1 MRAFRSGG
9 ATAAG
14 AWPRFRSGGYI
25 VASVQP
31 APAAPDPVPAC
42 TRWSVARDPV
52 LQLVLLFFAALT
64 VAALSMNVGRTT
76 YGIKGDE
83 ATYVAMALSIA
94 HDRDLAYMREDIVRF
109 FRVYGRGPDGIFLK
123 PGQGAAASRNR
134 LYFAKS
140 YVYPLVAAPFAWI
153 GNLNGLLA
161 FNVLLLAGVFLCLYT
176 FASARLP
183 PAAAA
188 LTSTAF
194 LGASI
199 VPFYAVFLAPETFNL
214 ALVCFAYFL
223 WLYKEV
229 ADAPESLPALL
240 RGRHA
245 DLAAATLLGLVV
257 FSKPSNLPLVAPLV
271 ALAWWRRRFLDG
283 VLIGATCCCVM
294 AACFGA
300 NAWITGEWNY
310 QGGLARKTFYGRFPF
325 EQPAYDFNSLGRSVV
340 TNELPL
346 QFTSDSF
353 AQLGRNLGYFVTG
366 RHFGLAP
373 YFFPGLVIA
382 GWMIAR
388 RRPPAPW
395 QTAIAGMLVLS
406 ALGLLFLLPNTWSG
420 GGGPL
425 GNRYF
430 LSFYPAFFFLLPAGR
445 SVVPGLVAWSGGVLF
460 VSQVLVGPFVAAKN
474 PWLIPEQGPLR
485 MLPVELTMVNDLPVR
500 LHAGR
505 SLVPYNTSPRLSL
518 YYLDENARR
527 PEDPGIWVLGGK
539 RADIIVRTG
548 EPLTA
553 LTVHLSAPTHNRVTV
568 TVDGTSRSADLRRDD
583 PARLTFPVRGVLA
596 AGAQNFL
603 ISVTSR
609 DGVVPRLFNPRS
621 RDARFLGVRLRLSP
635 HLPGSR
641 KHDN

>member
-1 MRAFRSGG
+1 MSGC
-9 ATAAG
+9 ATALVG
-14 AWPRFRSGGYI
+14 WLRRRGVGYI
-25 VASVQP
+25 VASVRP

-42 TRWSVARDPV
+42 TPWSVTRDPA
-52 LQLVLLFFAALT
+52 LQIVLLFFAVLT
-64 VAALSMNVGRTT
+64 VAALSMDVGRTT
-76 YGIKGDE
+76 YGVKGDE

-94 HDRDLAYMREDIVRF
+94 HDRDMAYTREDIVRF

-123 PGQGAAASRNR
+123 PGQGAAAANNR
-134 LYFAKS
+134 LFFAKS
-140 YVYPLVAAPFAWI
+140 YIYPLAAAPFAWVAD
-153 GNLNGLLA
+153 LNGLLT
-161 FNVLLLAGVFLCLYT
+161 FNVLLLAGVFLCLYA
-176 FASARLP
+176 FASARLS

-229 ADAPESLPALL
+229 ADAPEKLPALFQ
-240 RGRHA
+240 GRRA
-245 DLAAATLLGLVV
+245 ELAAAALLGLAV

-283 VLIGATCCCVM
+283 LLIGAACCCVT
-294 AACFGA
+294 AACFGV

-325 EQPAYDFNSLGRSVV
+325 EQPAYAFESLGRSVV

-346 QFTSDSF
+346 QLTGDSV
-353 AQLGRNLGYFVTG
+353 AQLGRNIAYFLTG

-382 GWMIAR
+382 GWMISR
-388 RRPPAPW
+388 RRTAAPW
-395 QTAIAGMLVLS
+395 QVVIAGMLVLS

-430 LSFYPAFFFLLPAGR
+430 LGFYPAFFFLLPAGR
-445 SVVPGLVAWSGGVLF
+445 SVVPGLLAWGGGVLF
-460 VSQVLVGPFVAAKN
+460 VSQVLVAPFVAAKN

-485 MLPVELTMVNDLPVR
+485 ILPVELTMVNDLPVR
-500 LHAGR
+500 LDAGR
-505 SLVPYNTSPRLSL
+505 SLVAYNTNPRLYL
-518 YYLDENARR
+518 YFLDDNAGR
-527 PEDPGIWVLGGK
+527 PEDPGIWVMGGR
-539 RADIIVRTG
+539 RADMIVRTD

-553 LTVHLSAPTHNRVTV
+553 LTVRLSAPICNRVTV
-568 TVDGTSRSADLRRDD
+568 TVDGTSRSVDLRRDE
-583 PARLTFPVRGVLA
+583 PAELLFPVRGVLA
-596 AGAQNFL
+596 AGGQNFL

-609 DGVVPRLFNPRS
+609 DGVMPRLSNPQS

-635 HLPGSR
+635 HLSGSR
-641 KHDN
+641 ARGS

>member
-1 MRAFRSGG
+1 
-9 ATAAG
+9 
-14 AWPRFRSGGYI
+14 
-25 VASVQP
+25 
-31 APAAPDPVPAC
+31 
-42 TRWSVARDPV
+42 
-52 LQLVLLFFAALT
+52 
-64 VAALSMNVGRTT
+64 MNVNRTT

-94 HDRDLAYMREDIVRF
+94 HDRDLAYTREDIVRF

-123 PGQGAAASRNR
+123 PGRGAAAANNR
-134 LYFAKS
+134 LFFAKS
-140 YVYPLVAAPFAWI
+140 FIYALAAAPFAWVAD
-153 GNLNGLLA
+153 LNGLLA
-161 FNVLLLAGVFLCLYT
+161 FNVLLLAGAFLCLYA
-176 FASARLP
+176 FASARLS

-229 ADAPESLPALL
+229 VDAPERLPALL
-240 RGRHA
+240 RGRCA
-245 DLAAATLLGLVV
+245 DIAAAALLGLVV

-271 ALAWWRRRFLDG
+271 ALAWWRRRFFDG
-283 VLIGATCCCVM
+283 VLIGATCCCVT

-310 QGGLARKTFYGRFPF
+310 QGGLARKTFYDRFPF
-325 EQPAYDFNSLGRSVV
+325 EQPAYDFDSLGGSVV

-346 QFTSDSF
+346 QLTRDSV
-353 AQLGRNLGYFVTG
+353 AQLGRNLVYFVTG
-366 RHFGLAP
+366 RHFGLGP
-373 YFFPGLVIA
+373 YFFPGLVIV
-382 GWMIAR
+382 GWMLSR
-388 RRPPAPW
+388 RRTATPW
-395 QTAIAGMLVLS
+395 QFAIVGMLILS

-445 SVVPGLVAWSGGVLF
+445 SVVPGLLAWGGGMLF
-460 VSQVLVGPFVAAKN
+460 VSQVLVSPFVAAKN

-485 MLPVELTMVNDLPVR
+485 ILPIELTMVNDLPVR

-505 SLVPYNTSPRLSL
+505 SLVAYNTNPRLFL
-518 YYLDENARR
+518 YFLDENARR
-527 PEDPGIWVLGGK
+527 PEAPGIWVLGGK
-539 RADIIVRTG
+539 RAEVIVRTG

-553 LTVHLSAPTHNRVTV
+553 LTMRLSAPIDNSVIV
-568 TVDGTSRSADLRRDD
+568 TVDGTSRSVNLRRDD
-583 PARLTFPVRGVLA
+583 PAELTFPVRGVLA

-603 ISVTSR
+603 ISVTPRNGVIPRLVGRNLR
-609 DGVVPRLFNPRS
+609 DG
-621 RDARFLGVRLRLSP
+621 RFLGVRVQLTP
-635 HLPGSR
+635 HGAP
-641 KHDN
+641 N

>member
-1 MRAFRSGG
+1 V
-9 ATAAG
+9 T
-14 AWPRFRSGGYI
+14 
-25 VASVQP
+25 
-31 APAAPDPVPAC
+31 
-42 TRWSVARDPV
+42 RDPV
-52 LQLVLLFFAALT
+52 LQLALLFFATLT

-94 HDRDLAYMREDIVRF
+94 HDGDLAYTREDIGRF

-123 PGQGAAASRNR
+123 PGRGTAAANNR

-140 YVYPLVAAPFAWI
+140 YIYPLAAAPLAWM
-153 GNLNGLLA
+153 GGLNGLLA
-161 FNVLLLAGVFLCLYT
+161 FNVLLLAGVFVCLYA

-183 PAAAA
+183 ASAAA
-188 LTSTAF
+188 LASTAF

-199 VPFYAVFLAPETFNL
+199 VPFYAVFLAPEIFNL
-214 ALVCFAYFL
+214 SLACFAYFL

-229 ADAPESLPALL
+229 ADNPERLPALL
-240 RGRHA
+240 RGRCA

-283 VLIGATCCCVM
+283 VLIGVTCGCVV
-294 AACFGA
+294 AACFGG

-325 EQPAYDFNSLGRSVV
+325 EQPAYDFDSLGTSVV

-346 QFTSDSF
+346 RFTADAV
-353 AQLGRNLGYFVTG
+353 AQLRRNVGYFLTG
-366 RHFGLAP
+366 RHFGLVP
-373 YFFPGLVIA
+373 YFFPGLAIA
-382 GWMIAR
+382 GWLIAR
-388 RRPPAPW
+388 RRRPAPW
-395 QTAIAGMLVLS
+395 QVVIAGMLVLS

-430 LSFYPAFFFLLPAGR
+430 LTFYPAFFFLLPAGR
-445 SVVPGLVAWSGGVLF
+445 SPLPGMIAWGGGALF
-460 VSQVLVGPFVAAKN
+460 VSQVLVSPFVAAKN

-485 MLPVELTMVNDLPVR
+485 ILPVELTMVNDLPVR

-505 SLVPYNTSPRLSL
+505 SLVTYNTEPRLFL
-518 YYLDENARR
+518 YYLDENAGL
-527 PEDPGIWVLGGK
+527 PEDQGIWVLGDR

-548 EPLTA
+548 EPLSS
-553 LTVHLSAPTHNRVTV
+553 LTVHLSAPTGNQVTV
-568 TVDGTSRSADLRRDD
+568 TVDGTTRSANLRRNT
-583 PARLTFPVRGVLA
+583 PTRLTFPVRGVLA
-596 AGAQNFL
+596 TGAQNFL

-609 DGVVPRLFNPRS
+609 NGVVPRLFNPRT
-621 RDARFLGVRLRLSP
+621 RDARYLGVRLRLTP
-635 HLPGSR
+635 NP
-641 KHDN
+641 

>member
-1 MRAFRSGG
+1 M
-9 ATAAG
+9 T
-14 AWPRFRSGGYI
+14 
-25 VASVQP
+25 
-31 APAAPDPVPAC
+31 
-42 TRWSVARDPV
+42 RDPV
-52 LQLVLLFFAALT
+52 LQFVLLFFAVLT

-76 YGIKGDE
+76 YGVKGDE

-94 HDRDLAYMREDIVRF
+94 HDGDLAYTREDLTRF

-123 PGQGAAASRNR
+123 PGQGAAAANNR

-140 YVYPLVAAPFAWI
+140 YIYPLAAAPFARI
-153 GNLNGLLA
+153 ADLNGLLA
-161 FNVLLLAGVFLCLYT
+161 FNVLLLAGVFVCLYA

-183 PAAAA
+183 PVAAA

-194 LGASI
+194 LGASV

-214 ALVCFAYFL
+214 ALVCGAYFL

-229 ADAPESLPALL
+229 AATPEGLPALL
-240 RGRHA
+240 RGRRA
-245 DLAAATLLGLVV
+245 DLAAAALLGLVV

-283 VLIGATCCCVM
+283 LLIGAACCCVV

-325 EQPAYDFNSLGRSVV
+325 EQPAYDFDSLGRSVV
-340 TNELPL
+340 TNELPVQL
-346 QFTSDSF
+346 TRDSV
-353 AQLGRNLGYFVTG
+353 AQLGRNLGYFLTG
-366 RHFGLAP
+366 RHFGLGP

-388 RRPPAPW
+388 RRTLSAW
-395 QTAIAGMLVLS
+395 QAVIAGMLVLS

-445 SVVPGLVAWSGGVLF
+445 SVVPGLLAWGGGVLF
-460 VSQVLVGPFVAAKN
+460 VSQVLAGPFVAAKN

-505 SLVPYNTSPRLSL
+505 SLVAYNTNPRLLL
-518 YYLDENARR
+518 YYLDDNAGR
-527 PEDPGIWVLGGK
+527 PEDPGIWVLGGR
-539 RADIIVRTG
+539 RADVVVRTG

-553 LTVHLSAPTHNRVTV
+553 LTVHLSAPIRNRVTV
-568 TVDGTSRSADLRRDD
+568 TVDGTSRSVELRRDD
-583 PARLTFPVRGVLA
+583 PVELAFPVRGVLA

-609 DGVVPRLFNPRS
+609 DGVIPRLFNPQS
-621 RDARFLGVRLRLSP
+621 RDARFLGVRLRLAP
-635 HLPGSR
+635 HLP
-641 KHDN
+641 